1 MVVLT
6 DCAENARILIVA
18 DSCGITPRIITFPL
32 GPLRLKKTLEDIVT
46 YRNKS
51 GRTSASIT
59 RLHLPYLPTTMW
71 KELIAHLSHHT

>member
-18 DSCGITPRIITFPL
+18 DSCGITSRIITFPL

-51 GRTSASIT
+51 GNTSASIT
-59 RLHLPYLPTTMW
+59 RLHLPTARTMW